1 MRYLFRPTF
10 GLTRRT
16 EEGLL
21 RRSGKSLPKIDYLLW
36 LGSSTPAETS
46 LNNTVLGRQE
56 QALRAKFCAA
66 GIDVPVISRAVG
78 GRTIAT
84 QLSALAADIS
94 YMGNA
99 VANGKKVGV
108 LVNIG
113 ANDIAIT
120 DYDDMAP
127 ATRTAM
133 LTNLNSIIDQI
144 ITAGMEPIISTSHG
158 RYNYVAL
165 YTEWADRMYRPLIA
179 SRCPKWFKAGLA
191 VFDYCKL
198 YVDNNDVPNWFQAD
212 GLHPN
217 VATAAYQSYSA
228 NQLKA
233 NAKCKAAPTK
243 ERYIFGWS
251 ASTEYFG
258 GINQLVGAATGT
270 FAAWTVVNT
279 KGVINPAVSFAW
291 SGADGVSGSVRGNSG
306 VWDVDLTNHRL
317 QSGTLVKNNATITFT
332 GSFGAGYAGRTG
344 KMRATANSSTAG
356 RITRFAVGGQTADVN
371 ASTGINICEIPF
383 TLDASGNITITAT
396 PVGSSLFANVNGIEI
411 EFN

>member
-1 MRYLFRPTF
+1 MKWADAVINPLAFPRNGAKRIT
-10 GLTRRT
+10 
-16 EEGLL
+16 
-21 RRSGKSLPKIDYLLW
+21 SKPKPQIDYLLW
-36 LGSSTPAETS
+36 IGSSTPVQTS
-46 LNNTVLGRQE
+46 TLNPVLGRQE
-56 QALRAKFCAA
+56 QNLRTAMCAA
-66 GIDVPVISRAVG
+66 GIDVPVISKAVG

-84 QLSALAADIS
+84 QLSGLAADIA

-99 VANGKKVGV
+99 VAKGKKVGV

-113 ANDIAIT
+113 TNDIGVT
-120 DYDDMAP
+120 DYDNMAP
-127 ATRTAM
+127 ATRDAM
-133 LTNLNSIIDQI
+133 LANLNSIVDQI
-144 ITAGMEPIISTSHG
+144 IAAGMEPMIATSHS
-158 RYNYVAL
+158 RLNYSDL
-165 YTEWADRMYRPLIA
+165 YTEWAEKFYRPLIA
-179 SRCPKWFKAGLA
+179 SRCPRWFKGGLA

-198 YVDNNDVPNWFQAD
+198 YVDNSSVPNWWQAD

-217 VATAAYQSYSA
+217 LSTPTYQSYSA

-251 ASTEYFG
+251 PSTEYFG
-258 GINQLVGAATGT
+258 GINQLVGAASGT
-270 FAAWTVVNT
+270 FAAGTVVDT
-279 KGVINPAVSFAW
+279 KGVINSAVSLAW

-317 QSGTLVKNNATITFT
+317 HSGTLVKNNATITFT

-356 RITRFAVGGQTADVN
+356 RITRFAVGGQTADVI

-383 TLDASGNITITAT
+383 TLNGSGNMTITAT
-396 PVGSSLFANVNGIEI
+396 PVGSSMFVNVNGIEI
-411 EFN
+411 EFD